1 MRKSAIAVGLLAS
14 AAFYSPSMANESVLK
29 CQADPNNW
37 CVQSGNYAGTRY
49 SELDQ
54 TSAA

>member
-29 CQADPNNW
+29 CQADPNQL
-37 CVQSGNYAGTRY
+37 VRSVR
-49 SELDQ
+49 
-54 TSAA
+54 